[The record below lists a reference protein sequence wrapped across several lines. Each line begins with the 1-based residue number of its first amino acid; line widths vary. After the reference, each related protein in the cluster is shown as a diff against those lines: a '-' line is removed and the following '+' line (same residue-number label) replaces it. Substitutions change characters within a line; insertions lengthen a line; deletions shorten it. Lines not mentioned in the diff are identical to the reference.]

1 MAVPRAVLECYR
13 PLLKCLS
20 TDQAEGVLMP
30 VLVRAVKR
38 LPEIMLPVM
47 EAVLEMLELHFT
59 DHATIVISELLPL
72 LRHAKEGVRY
82 SSEHWKHIYLLIA
95 VRL

>member
-1 MAVPRAVLECYR
+1 MLGSRVAVPKAVLECYR
-13 PLLKCLS
+13 PLLGCLS
-20 TDQAEGVLMP
+20 TEQAEGVLMP

-47 EAVLEMLELHFT
+47 EAVLEMLELQLT
-59 DHATIVISELLPL
+59 DYATVVISELLPQ

-82 SSEHWKHIYLLIA
+82 PPGHSQST
-95 VRL
+95 